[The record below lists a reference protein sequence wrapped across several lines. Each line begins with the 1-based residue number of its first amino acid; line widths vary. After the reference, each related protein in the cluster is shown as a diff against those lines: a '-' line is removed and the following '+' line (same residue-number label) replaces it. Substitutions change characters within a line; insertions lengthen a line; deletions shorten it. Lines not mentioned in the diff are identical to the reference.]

1 MTMKQPNRGSKRS
14 ARVIVRVKREVE
26 IGEELSSQTIMNKLY
41 EGGCPQMWIPR
52 SASSLGMM
60 LTKSK
65 DFELTPI
72 PKGRGRSNWRRIE

>member
-1 MTMKQPNRGSKRS
+1 MSLKQQSRGAKRS
-14 ARVIVRVKREVE
+14 ARVILRVKREVDV
-26 IGEELSSQTIMNKLY
+26 GEELSSQTIMNKLY

-65 DFELTPI
+65 DFELKPVH
-72 PKGRGRSNWRRIE
+72 KGRGRSNWRRLQ